1 MKLIIF
7 DYEVWRDHDRME
19 QKKLPHELEQLSRK
33 IRQYIQIE
41 NLDKARELIANEIRC
56 NPTNTQ
62 VLEMAVTTYIATK
75 DYIKAETA
83 AKHIRQ
89 KEGSKLRGEM
99 LLLCIQCAA
108 CFEEGLYQKAVK
120 YAEEAYHIDC
130 NEYITNY
137 YLAKSLCYTNAKDQ
151 RICSLIVQCKSIVST
166 EEACILELDY
176 LFRADKLDELKKIV
190 RKENMFNPNS
200 KLSTYGNQLLSRIN
214 RAKEAPDSAGT
225 GIDEKLL
232 EDAME
237 KINDLIGLSKVKE
250 EILKY
255 KKTIL
260 FEELRRQ
267 KLGYT
272 SDEKQR
278 YNFIFSGNP
287 GTGKTTVARLFA
299 KVFKGLGVLKEGHL
313 VEVDRSGLVGEYIG
327 QTAVKTQ
334 KVIQEALGGVL
345 FVDEAYALAGK
356 GENDFG
362 KEALETLLKA
372 AEDYRGEVVVIMA
385 GYKNEMNQLMEMNPG
400 LKSRFNYFLHFDDYS
415 EEELLRIAKRQLD
428 KEGYYLTSSGEKA
441 FVQVIAKR
449 KVDEKFGNAREVE
462 QVIRSAVEQKAL
474 NLDMDHIE
482 TLEESQLR
490 TITAV
495 EFGIDMEISA
505 EDRMKESYQKLEALI
520 GLKGAKENVQNLLAF
535 VNYQKTEMERGMEQN
550 IPSMHMAFLGNPGTG
565 KTTVAM
571 IISEILKDMGI
582 LKKGHLVVASRQD
595 LVAEYVGQ
603 TARKTAEKVKEAYGG
618 VLFIDEA
625 YALASTGGND
635 FGKEAITALIKEME
649 DNRDKL
655 VVILAGY
662 TDEMMELFDMNPGF
676 KSRIN
681 NYVHFEDYTVEELYD
696 IFLSYC
702 KTEMYGLKEAAAE
715 RLKEIIQRKYEL
727 RDKNFG
733 NARDIRNLFE
743 TMKLKLAKRVQ
754 ANQLQGDV
762 RRCFV
767 FEDIQEE

>member
-1 MKLIIF
+1 
-7 DYEVWRDHDRME
+7 ME
-19 QKKLPHELEQLSRK
+19 QKKLPNQLEQLSRK

-41 NLDKARELIANEIRC
+41 NFDKARELISNEVRC
-56 NPTNTQ
+56 NPTDSL
-62 VLEMAVTTYIATK
+62 VLELAVATYLATK
-75 DYIKAETA
+75 DYIKAEAA

-89 KEGSKLRGEM
+89 LEGSKLRGEM
-99 LLLCIQCAA
+99 LTSCIQCAE
-108 CFEEGLYQKAVK
+108 CLEEGQYQKALK
-120 YAEEAYHIDC
+120 YAEEAHHNES
-130 NEYITNY
+130 NEYLANY
-137 YLAKSLCYTNAKDQ
+137 YLAKSLCYTNEKDQ
-151 RICSLIVQCKSIVST
+151 RIASLIEQCKSLEKT

-176 LFRADKLDELKKIV
+176 LYKTEKYDELKKIV
-190 RKENMFNPNS
+190 KKENMLNPNS
-200 KLSTYGNQLLSRIN
+200 RLSAYGNQLLSRIN
-214 RAKEAPDSAGT
+214 RTKEAPDRACS
-225 GIDEKLL
+225 GIDEKVL
-232 EDAME
+232 EDAMQ

-255 KKTIL
+255 RKTIQ
-260 FEELRRQ
+260 FEALRRQ

-272 SDEKQR
+272 PDEKQR

-299 KVFKGLGVLKEGHL
+299 KVFKGLGILKEGHL

-327 QTAVKTQ
+327 QTAIKTQ

-372 AEDYRGEVVVIMA
+372 AEDYRGEVVVILA

-441 FVQVIAKR
+441 FLQVIAKR

-474 NLDMDHIE
+474 NMDMEHIDS
-482 TLEESQLR
+482 LEEAQLR
-490 TITAV
+490 KITAA
-495 EFGIDMEISA
+495 EFGIDLEISA

-520 GLKGAKENVQNLLAF
+520 GLESAKESVGNLLAF
-535 VNYQKTEMERGMEQN
+535 VNYQKAEMERGMIAN

-571 IISEILKDMGI
+571 IVSEILRDMGI
-582 LKKGHLVVASRQD
+582 LKKGHLIVASRQD

-603 TARKTAEKVKEAYGG
+603 TARKTADKVKEAYGG

-625 YALASTGGND
+625 YALVSSGVND
-635 FGKEAITALIKEME
+635 FGKEAISTLIKEME

-662 TDEMMELFDMNPGF
+662 TEEMKELFDTNPGF

-681 NYVHFEDYTVEELYD
+681 NYVYFQDYTAEELYD
-696 IFLSYC
+696 IFVYYC
-702 KTEMYGLKEAAAE
+702 KKEMYELQLDAAE
-715 RLKEIIQRKYEL
+715 KVKEIIKRKHQL

-754 ANQLQGDV
+754 TMLLQGDA
-762 RRCFV
+762 RRCFTY
-767 FEDIQEE
+767 EDIPEE